1 LLTSFFSPDCFSF
14 SPDSETSVNRYGLV
28 QAHKNLLSVYFLPF
42 QTSIPARIVAKFESP
57 KFFFALPGCK
67 VNTTLFR
74 WPVRVYY
81 EDTDAGGVVYHASYV
96 AFYERARTEMLRH
109 HHFSQQVLLAERV
122 AFVVRKMTLE
132 YFAAAR
138 LDDMLEVQTEITAMR
153 GTSLVF
159 TQRIVNAE
167 NKVLNEA
174 EVLIVCVDPLIMKPR
189 ALPKSIVAEFK
200 Q

>member
-1 LLTSFFSPDCFSF
+1 
-14 SPDSETSVNRYGLV
+14 
-28 QAHKNLLSVYFLPF
+28 
-42 QTSIPARIVAKFESP
+42 
-57 KFFFALPGCK
+57 

-132 YFAAAR
+132 YFAPAR
-138 LDDMLEVQTEITAMR
+138 LDDMLEVQKLPRCAAPLWFSRSESSTP
-153 GTSLVF
+153 
-159 TQRIVNAE
+159 RIQ
-167 NKVLNEA
+167 
-174 EVLIVCVDPLIMKPR
+174 C
-189 ALPKSIVAEFK
+189 
-200 Q
+200 

>member
-1 LLTSFFSPDCFSF
+1 
-14 SPDSETSVNRYGLV
+14 
-28 QAHKNLLSVYFLPF
+28 
-42 QTSIPARIVAKFESP
+42 
-57 KFFFALPGCK
+57 

-132 YFAAAR
+132 YFAPAR
-138 LDDMLEVQTEITAMR
+138 LDDMLEIQTEIPRCEVPLWFSRSESSTPR
-153 GTSLVF
+153 TSF
-159 TQRIVNAE
+159 
-167 NKVLNEA
+167 
-174 EVLIVCVDPLIMKPR
+174 
-189 ALPKSIVAEFK
+189 
-200 Q
+200 

>member
-1 LLTSFFSPDCFSF
+1 MARARGRGRRDLKSEINIVPLLD
-14 SPDSETSVNRYGLV
+14 VLLV
-28 QAHKNLLSVYFLPF
+28 RN
-42 QTSIPARIVAKFESP
+42 IP
-57 KFFFALPGCK
+57 PGCK

-109 HHFSQQVLLAERV
+109 HHFSQQALMAERV
-122 AFVVRKMTLE
+122 AFVVRKMTVE
-132 YFAAAR
+132 YYAPAR
-138 LDDMLEVQTEITAMR
+138 LDDMLEIQTEITSMR

-167 NKVLNEA
+167 NTLLNEA
-174 EVLIVCVDPLIMKPR
+174 EVLVVCVDPLKMKPR

>member
-1 LLTSFFSPDCFSF
+1 M
-14 SPDSETSVNRYGLV
+14 
-28 QAHKNLLSVYFLPF
+28 
-42 QTSIPARIVAKFESP
+42 
-57 KFFFALPGCK
+57 
-67 VNTTLFR
+67 NTTLFR

-109 HHFSQQVLLAERV
+109 HHFSQQALMAERV
-122 AFVVRKMTLE
+122 AFVAVSYTHLTLQ
-132 YFAAAR
+132 YYAPAR
-138 LDDMLEVQTEITAMR
+138 LDDMLEIQTEITSMR

-167 NKVLNEA
+167 NTLLNEA
-174 EVLIVCVDPLIMKPR
+174 EVLVVCVDPLKMKPR

>member
-1 LLTSFFSPDCFSF
+1 MS
-14 SPDSETSVNRYGLV
+14 
-28 QAHKNLLSVYFLPF
+28 
-42 QTSIPARIVAKFESP
+42 
-57 KFFFALPGCK
+57 
-67 VNTTLFR
+67 TTPFR

-96 AFYERARTEMLRH
+96 AFYERARTEMLRQ
-109 HHFSQQVLLAERV
+109 HHFQQQDLLAERI
-122 AFVVRKMTLE
+122 AFVVRRMTVDYL
-132 YFAAAR
+132 APAR
-138 LDDMLEVQTEITAMR
+138 LDDLLEIQSEITSMR

-167 NKVLNEA
+167 GRVLNEA
-174 EVLIVCVDPLIMKPR
+174 EVLVVCVDLLSMKPR